1 MFKQFIY
8 IEKQIAEHENTKRVL
23 TKFTDAKIVYID
35 HYKDV
40 FNQSGSEWRLQKQAQ
55 KLILAKRTDH
65 FYYKGSNVTPDFGFK
80 NFYYNTLALNCV
92 YDCDYCYLQGL
103 FSSAHFVLF
112 VNNEDFISETIKLI
126 NQSSE
131 QVYLALSYDTDLLA
145 IENWL
150 PYCKTWID
158 FAASQ
163 QNLTIEI
170 RTKSANYKSLEY
182 CKPVDNVVLAW
193 TLSPQEIIN
202 LNEAKTPSLIQRL
215 KAIKA
220 FQTLGWKIRLC
231 FDPLLIVKNW
241 RAYYKEML
249 KLLQQEID
257 IDKIDTISL
266 GVFRMNKLFLK
277 NMQRRREDT
286 SVLYY
291 PYELN
296 EDIYTYNKYEK
307 EELQNYLIEQLLNI
321 NANFRIEII

>member
-8 IEKQIAEHENTKRVL
+8 VERQVAEHENTKRLL
-23 TKFTDAKIVYID
+23 TKFKEAKVIYIE

-40 FNQSGSEWRLQKQAQ
+40 FNQSGAEWRLQKNAQ
-55 KLILAKRTDH
+55 KLILAKRTDN
-65 FYYKGSNVTPDFGFK
+65 FYYKGSNVTPNFGFD

-112 VNNEDFISETIKLI
+112 VNNEDFISETLKLI
-126 NQSSE
+126 NNNSK

-163 QNLTIEI
+163 KNLTIEI
-170 RTKSANYKSLEY
+170 RTKSANYKSLEN
-182 CKPVDNVVLAW
+182 CKPVNNVILAW

-202 LNEAKTPSLIQRL
+202 QHESKTPTLNQRL

-231 FDPLLIVKNW
+231 FDPLLIVPNW
-241 RAYYKEML
+241 KVHYRQML
-249 KLLQQEID
+249 ESLQQEID

-286 SVLYY
+286 PVLFY

-296 EDIYTYNKYEK
+296 DDIYTYSKREK
-307 EELQNYLIEQLLNI
+307 DELQNYLVEELLKMNTNFKIETI
-321 NANFRIEII
+321 